1 MATTERR
8 LEEIRELET
17 LWELAPETE
26 APEKV
31 PPQTRTIDVRPLL
44 LGAWIVVLGAIFLF
58 EPGPADPNAAVPL
71 WGEFLLTAFMAGFF
85 ATTYGLA
92 SKRGWGAGAS
102 AGTAGLGIAI
112 AVACAATEHHAG
124 GWWAYEMA
132 SFSAL
137 SALSLFALRRRSR

>member
-8 LEEIRELET
+8 LEEIRELEA
-17 LWELAPETE
+17 LWELSPETD
-26 APEKV
+26 APKKS
-31 PPQTRTIDVRPLL
+31 PPKRQSIDLQPVL
-44 LGAWIVVLGAIFLF
+44 LGAWILVLATIFLF
-58 EPGPADPNAAVPL
+58 EPAPADPNAAIPL
-71 WGEFLLTAFMAGFF
+71 WGELLLTGFMAGFF
-85 ATTYGLA
+85 TTTYGLA

-102 AGTAGLGIAI
+102 AATAGLGIGI

-137 SALSLFALRRRSR
+137 SALSLFALRRRAR